1 MKQKKSIIAYI
12 IWVPFFLL
20 TVLGLYASSMVW
32 RAYFK
37 LPVYVSA
44 VLTAGAVTVCALI
57 AAAAQLLHKK
67 LKRKRG
73 VENPLVFP
81 FMLCLVV
88 LAGAVYR
95 FFRVDTATAANAA
108 DSVFYELTKVVAGQT
123 VPSFVHG
130 AVNCYVQLLR
140 KVYFFL
146 GNRAVTGIY
155 LQIVLWMGATLF
167 LGVGMKRICGR
178 IGALS
183 FAILSAFLPVSVE
196 WTLVLSPIPL
206 YLLLWSVCF
215 CLIAGTS
222 QLPQKKTFAVIGGLF
237 AGILT
242 YLDVAG
248 LLLLIV
254 FLAICAAVT
263 QPEDKK
269 LPRMLIFP
277 GVMALTC
284 VVCICADALVSG
296 YSFARV
302 FDAMS
307 QLYEVNAF
315 TVPAM
320 FSGKS
325 VDLSLLLVFGLVGV
339 GAFTFFIQDKKHVST
354 YATLP
359 WICVL
364 AAEAFGLMNDR
375 VPACVWTALFAML
388 IAGACV
394 QSLFTRG
401 SRTASAAPQKPR
413 TVTDGSTDRDKT
425 GDNHGE
431 TEASKKDTKEAVK
444 EDKKEN
450 TDTQSADKAATA
462 GRPVMT
468 ETGVSDGEPED
479 AALISQGAPNVVPKE
494 NTIEIAID
502 RSKGIVQDIVTDEP
516 AAVRKEFHV
525 NAEPAGEMFEAAQG
539 TKAQDET
546 GQAPDGSQ
554 EQIAPPREIHF
565 LENPLPL
572 PKQHEKK
579 VMTYALEEEDAE
591 DDYDVEVSDDDD
603 FDLP

>member
-1 MKQKKSIIAYI
+1 MKQKKSIIAYL
-12 IWVPFFLL
+12 IWIPFFLL
-20 TVLGLYASSMVW
+20 TVLGLYASSMAW
-32 RAYFK
+32 RTYFE
-37 LPVYVSA
+37 LPVYSSA
-44 VLTAGAVTVCALI
+44 AITAGTVIVCVLI
-57 AAAAQLLHKK
+57 VLAAQLLHKK
-67 LKRKRG
+67 LKRKR
-73 VENPLVFP
+73 VTAENSLVFP

-95 FFRVDTATAANAA
+95 FFMVDTAVAANAA
-108 DSVFYELTKVVAGQT
+108 DSVFYDITKVVAGQT
-123 VPSFVHG
+123 VPTFVHG

-146 GNRAVTGIY
+146 GNRAVTGVY
-155 LQIVLWMGATLF
+155 LQIILWVCATLF
-167 LGVGMKRICGR
+167 LGAGMKRICGR

-183 FAILSAFLPVSVE
+183 FALLSAFLPVSVE

-222 QLPQKKTFAVIGGLF
+222 QLPQRKTFAVIGGLF

-254 FLAICAAVT
+254 FWAICAAKT
-263 QPEDKK
+263 QSEAKK

-277 GVMALTC
+277 GVMVLSC
-284 VVCICADALVSG
+284 VVCMCADALVSG
-296 YSFARV
+296 YSFVRV

-315 TVPAM
+315 TLPAL
-320 FSGKS
+320 FAGKS
-325 VDLSLLLVFGLVGV
+325 VDLSLLLVFGLLGV
-339 GAFTFFIQDKKHVST
+339 GAFTFFVQDKKHVST

-364 AAEAFGLMNDR
+364 AAESFGLMNDR
-375 VPACVWTALFAML
+375 VPASVWTALFAML

-394 QSLFTRG
+394 QGLFTRG
-401 SRTASAAPQKPR
+401 SQTASATPQKPS
-413 TVTDGSTDRDKT
+413 TMTDNSADRDKT
-425 GDNHGE
+425 GGGNQGE
-431 TEASKKDTKEAVK
+431 TEDSEKASKEAEKD
-444 EDKKEN
+444 
-450 TDTQSADKAATA
+450 DTQRAVIEATA
-462 GRPVMT
+462 EKPVMT
-468 ETGVSDGEPED
+468 ENGVSDGEPED
-479 AALISQGAPNVVPKE
+479 AAVISNGVPKE

-516 AAVRKEFHV
+516 AAARKESHV
-525 NAEPAGEMFEAAQG
+525 NAEPAGEMLDAARG

-546 GQAPDGSQ
+546 GQAPGGSQ
-554 EQIAPPREIHF
+554 EQHAPQREIHF

-579 VMTYALEEEDAE
+579 VMTYALEEDDME
-591 DDYDVEVSDDDD
+591 DDYDVAVSDDDD